1 MLRSMLVALV
11 SLALAG
17 PAMAQDKKAEAPAP
31 KAAAKTTKKA
41 TKKAEAKKAPAK
53 RAMKKAEA
61 KKAPAKKAAKK
72 AMAKKA
78 MKKPVDLLAA
88 LGGFEPQPV
97 RHPDVRGLHKFLR
110 ALAKAHGPEDM
121 AANIAFPAY
130 MVTTGK
136 KGEAMAMSADK
147 AAYLKT
153 MQMPKGAE
161 AAMKAMHPGKSQTVW
176 ISDGIA
182 FVKTRWTLHSG
193 RHWYHWDTGLLVVK
207 GEHGWK
213 VGAMVEPGWGASM
226 GGKKTAAAAAPTA
239 TAQK

>member
-1 MLRSMLVALV
+1 MLRSLLVALV

-53 RAMKKAEA
+53 KATKKAEA
-61 KKAPAKKAAKK
+61 KKATKKATKKAVAKKEKKK
-72 AMAKKA
+72 A
-78 MKKPVDLLAA
+78 VDLLAA

-97 RHPDVRGLHKFLR
+97 RHPDSKGLHKFLR
-110 ALAKAHGPEDM
+110 GMAKAHGPEDM
-121 AANIAFPAY
+121 AASVAFPAY

-136 KGEAMAMSADK
+136 KGVAMAMSADK
-147 AAYLKT
+147 ATYLKT

-161 AAMKAMHPGKSQTVW
+161 AAMKAMHRGHSQITWVA
-176 ISDGIA
+176 DGIA

-193 RHWYHWDTGLLVVK
+193 RHWYHWDTGLLLIK
-207 GEHGWK
+207 GADGWK
-213 VGAMVEPGWGASM
+213 VGAMVEPGWGAAM
-226 GGKKTAAAAAPTA
+226 GGKKTAAAAASTA
-239 TAQK
+239 TASK